1 MFVFMFVFVFMCWSV
16 CLCVCKLVDDIYTQ
30 SMNASLT
37 APTKFTLTSTVTTV
51 SDVRAAFQ
59 TMRTNFI
66 RLCVLAVDP
75 SWIPMLVHFYQSC
88 ICMMSVARE
97 NVVLTSLLF
106 ELVSTARDVSGGG
119 RLG

>member
-1 MFVFMFVFVFMCWSV
+1 MYV
-16 CLCVCKLVDDIYTQ
+16 CVCKLVDDMYTQ
-30 SMNASLT
+30 SMNASLI

-66 RLCVLAVDP
+66 RLCILAVDP

-88 ICMMSVARE
+88 ICMTSVALE
-97 NVVLTSLLF
+97 IVVLIFLPI
-106 ELVSTARDVSGGG
+106 ELGSTARDVSGGG